1 MKQTR
6 PRNRLLNAKGMTV
19 TELMLA
25 TALMLIIV
33 PSVISFF
40 FYFTDGMAFY
50 EAFNELKKE
59 NQEAFDN
66 LYLKVGQ
73 NKRIYQNDA
82 DGTALLA
89 RLNMSGTTSVLPT
102 GTDGRLPFVCT
113 AGSFAA
119 TDASAVPVTA
129 YGNMLLF
136 LTQEPRF
143 LCKNV
148 VNSSGVTANVQIDIY
163 KLHCFYLTTD
173 NPNPI
178 PSLARNT
185 RLVEWQ
191 SAPLADYNMMTYLYS
206 QDSTLGKNIVAQMLQ
221 PTPMAT
227 PQAPVT
233 YAVDPSAAVTAA
245 FYTMT
250 ASTTLPTAYANL
262 IPRDV
267 PVTIAGA
274 GHVAL
279 QKNPGLQV
287 WTHLTLMGGGRI
299 FPNSVAMNDPGL
311 KVPRY
316 TSVVGNFPGGFEVG
330 VVGPDSG
337 RQVLVR
343 IVHLAKTMK
352 RVPAID
358 QFQIIECKDSY

>member
-1 MKQTR
+1 
-6 PRNRLLNAKGMTV
+6 MTL
-19 TELMLA
+19 TEVMLVS
-25 TALMLIIV
+25 ALMAIIV
-33 PSVISFF
+33 PSVTALF

-50 EAFNELKKE
+50 EASNELKKE

-73 NKRIYQNDA
+73 NKRLYQNDA
-82 DGTALLA
+82 NGTALLT
-89 RLNMSGTTSVLPT
+89 RLNMSGMTSTLPNSA
-102 GTDGRLPFVCT
+102 DRRLPYICT

-119 TDASAVPVTA
+119 AASDSSAVPVTA

-148 VNSSGVTANVQIDIY
+148 INSAGVASNVQVDIY

-178 PSLARNT
+178 QPLSRNT

-191 SAPLADYNMMTYLYS
+191 SAPLADYNMMTYLYN
-206 QDSTLGKNIVAQMLQ
+206 QDATLAKNAVAQMVA

-227 PQAPVT
+227 PQAPVN
-233 YAVDPSAAVTAA
+233 YAVDPSDDVASCFYIMSASSTPPVA
-245 FYTMT
+245 F
-250 ASTTLPTAYANL
+250 SGL
-262 IPRDV
+262 IPYDI

-287 WTHLTLMGGGRI
+287 WTHLTLMGGGRV
-299 FPNSVAMNDPGL
+299 FPNSVAMNDPKL
-311 KVPRY
+311 IVPRY
-316 TSVVGNFPGGFEVG
+316 TAISGNFPGGFEVG
-330 VVGPDSG
+330 ITGPGSA

-352 RVPAID
+352 RIASID

>member
-1 MKQTR
+1 MKQAR
-6 PRNRLLNAKGMTV
+6 PRNRLLNAKGMSLTEVMLTV
-19 TELMLA
+19 AIMV
-25 TALMLIIV
+25 IIV
-33 PSVISFF
+33 PSVVTFF

-50 EAFNELKKE
+50 ETSNELKKE

-89 RLNMSGTTSVLPT
+89 RLNMSGITSALPT
-102 GTDGRLPFVCT
+102 GTDGRLPFVCPG
-113 AGSFAA
+113 GSFAVS
-119 TDASAVPVTA
+119 DASAVPVTA

-136 LTQEPRF
+136 LSQEPRF

-148 VNSSGVTANVQIDIY
+148 VNSTGATSNVQVDIY

-178 PSLARNT
+178 PSLTRNT

-191 SAPLADYNMMTYLYS
+191 SAPLADYNMMSYLYS
-206 QDSTLGKNIVAQMLQ
+206 QDSTLAQHVVAQMAA

-233 YAVDPSAAVTAA
+233 YAVDPSAAVTGA

-250 ASTTLPTAYANL
+250 ASTTPPTAYAYL
-262 IPRDV
+262 IPRDI

-287 WTHLTLMGGGRI
+287 WTRLTLMGGGRI
-299 FPNSVAMNDPGL
+299 FPNSVAMNDPVL

-316 TSVVGNFPGGFEVG
+316 TSAVGNFPGGFEVG
-330 VVGPDSG
+330 VIGPDSG

-352 RVPAID
+352 RVPSID
-358 QFQIIECKDSY
+358 QFQIIECKDAY